1 MGYGTQPLTN
11 HSKFYGLLHELG
23 DRVRDNQRDHTKR
36 VREQLTLIMA
46 SCGPDDPPKPL
57 RDAIEK
63 VFSISGEWERGVV
76 VSRDDRQAKKQIQEA
91 VDDAIMIFRKI
102 RARIREKKAKR
113 KAGMKAAMTMTKSQ
127 RRSAA
132 SRAVAMKMRDWNR
145 ANKPGTSPPDTDAPG
160 TRFDVNDYGSG
171 PTYIRDI
178 GVIEKRKK

>member
-1 MGYGTQPLTN
+1 MGYGMPPLTN
-11 HSKFYGLLHELG
+11 DSKFYGLLHELG
-23 DRVRDNQRDHTKR
+23 DRVRDNQRDHIKR

-46 SCGPDDPPKPL
+46 SSDDPPKPL

-63 VFSISGEWERGVV
+63 VFRISGEWERGVV

-102 RARIREKKAKR
+102 RAKVRAKNAKR
-113 KAGMKAAMTMTKSQ
+113 RASWKAGFMTKSQ
-127 RRSAA
+127 RRGVARRAA
-132 SRAVAMKMRDWNR
+132 AMKTRDWNR

-171 PTYIRDI
+171 PTYIRDV

>member
-1 MGYGTQPLTN
+1 
-11 HSKFYGLLHELG
+11 
-23 DRVRDNQRDHTKR
+23 
-36 VREQLTLIMA
+36 MA
-46 SCGPDDPPKPL
+46 SSDDPPKPL

-63 VFSISGEWERGVV
+63 VFRISGEWERGVV

-102 RARIREKKAKR
+102 RAKVRAKNAKR
-113 KAGMKAAMTMTKSQ
+113 RASWKAGFMTKSQ
-127 RRSAA
+127 RRGVARRAA
-132 SRAVAMKMRDWNR
+132 AMKTRDWNR

-171 PTYIRDI
+171 PTYIRDV